1 MKVVYLEM
9 TIEFMG
15 IDEIS
20 GEYRRKKR
28 KKVHIEGS
36 FMIEG
41 WWLVPEKQQLS
52 QKLGEITERKGRG
65 LQKDRSTHCTEK
77 PGRGGPQKS
86 HLLPLMIQVV
96 PCPQCATSNLL
107 SVSVELPLHF
117 I

>member
-77 PGRGGPQKS
+77 PGRGDRRK
-86 HLLPLMIQVV
+86 
-96 PCPQCATSNLL
+96 ATSCL
-107 SVSVELPLHF
+107 
-117 I
+117 